1 MRKMSAGDLCW
12 CGSGKP
18 YGHCH
23 MGQDE
28 ILRKYKS
35 QGYVIPSRSLLKTKE
50 QIDGIRKSGQI
61 TTRILDMV
69 GEGLKEG
76 VSTEE
81 INTWVHEATLKH
93 KAIPAPLNY
102 HGFPK
107 SVCTSINNVICHG
120 IPNPGTVLKDGD
132 IINVDVTT
140 ILDGYYADASRMFII
155 GNAPDNA
162 RQLVKVTKD
171 CLELA
176 VQQVKPY
183 NPINAI
189 GRVIERHAKSHGYS
203 VVRDLGGHGI
213 GLQFHEHLF
222 IDHYEKSSK
231 GVLMLPGMVFTIEP
245 MINEGT
251 YHCNFLD
258 DGWTVV
264 TRDGKL
270 SAQWEY
276 TMVVTENGVEIL
288 AY

>member
-1 MRKMSAGDLCW
+1 MRKMSEGDPCW
-12 CGSGKP
+12 CGSGRP
-18 YGHCH
+18 YGQCH
-23 MGQDE
+23 LEQDE
-28 ILRKYKS
+28 KLRKYRS
-35 QGYVIPSRSLLKTKE
+35 QGYVIPSRSLVKKRE
-50 QIDGIRKSGQI
+50 HIEGIRKSGRI

-69 GEGLKEG
+69 GERIKAG

-81 INTWVHEATLKH
+81 INTWVHEYTLREG
-93 KAIPAPLNY
+93 AIPAPLNY

-120 IPNPGTVLKDGD
+120 IPDKDTIVKDGD

-155 GNAPDNA
+155 GNAPENA
-162 RQLVKVTKD
+162 RQLVKVTKE

-183 NPINAI
+183 NSINAI
-189 GRVIERHAKSHGYS
+189 GRVIERHAKNHGYS

-222 IDHYEKSSK
+222 IDHYEKNAK
-231 GVLMLPGMVFTIEP
+231 GVLMVPGMVFTIEP

-251 YHCNFLD
+251 YHCTFSN

-276 TMVVTENGVEIL
+276 TMVVTETGVEIL
-288 AY
+288 AQ